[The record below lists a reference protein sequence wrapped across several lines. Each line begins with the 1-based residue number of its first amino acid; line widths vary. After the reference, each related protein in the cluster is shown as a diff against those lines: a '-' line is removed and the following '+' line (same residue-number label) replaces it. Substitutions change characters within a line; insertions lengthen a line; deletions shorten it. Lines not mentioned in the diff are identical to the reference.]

1 MIRRPPRS
9 TLFPYT
15 TLFRSL
21 PPERLARE
29 LARLIRH
36 PYLEIAAEAVAPE
49 TSPVENGGLRKI
61 FRLLR
66 TATGVDFAN
75 YKQTTVRR
83 RIARRMLVRRCDT
96 LPDYAKYVGEHPDEV
111 KALFEDALIH
121 VTGFFRDPGA
131 FEYLKTSVFPQIF
144 SLLEPGEP
152 VRIWVP
158 GCSRGE
164 EVHSIAMALSEF
176 LGDSAAQTRIQIF
189 ATDISDKDIQK
200 ARAAVYSESLTA
212 DLSREQLRRFFT
224 KIEGGYQIIK
234 VIGRAH
240 V

>member
-121 VTGFFRDPGA
+121 VTGFFRDPEA

-164 EVHSIAMALSEF
+164 EVHSIAMALSE
-176 LGDSAAQTRIQIF
+176 
-189 ATDISDKDIQK
+189 
-200 ARAAVYSESLTA
+200 
-212 DLSREQLRRFFT
+212 
-224 KIEGGYQIIK
+224 
-234 VIGRAH
+234 IGRAH